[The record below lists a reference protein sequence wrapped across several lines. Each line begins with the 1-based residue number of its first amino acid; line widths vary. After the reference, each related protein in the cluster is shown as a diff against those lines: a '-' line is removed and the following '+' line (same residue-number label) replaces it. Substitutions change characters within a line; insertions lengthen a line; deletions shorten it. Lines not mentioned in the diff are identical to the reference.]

1 MHMNWCYFHDCISDL
16 NDRVAFARRLHIACE
31 VDCARLF
38 LPVQRLLQVQAE
50 VPTPPLLGDRQRL
63 GLPRMQ
69 ARQLLQGLR
78 AALQAVESRSVAL
91 RRSDGLACQLRA
103 ADHCGS
109 AWESPCR
116 WMGSLQLLEVSPAA
130 NRSVAGFAINQRHQP
145 AQLAQ
150 HQATAAVSVCRSA
163 GVRVSPAVAQQATR
177 HASLHTA
184 SSRRSADGA
193 SSSDPAQ
200 GRQPVPGIN
209 PLQMSPAAVAG
220 TIGSPAAAVPQPAAS
235 AAAASEPRRAR
246 AIARNLSISP
256 QKLNDFATVIRRM
269 HVQDAVLQCR
279 YSVKK
284 AAKIVE
290 KARAC
295 RDV

>member
-1 MHMNWCYFHDCISDL
+1 
-16 NDRVAFARRLHIACE
+16 
-31 VDCARLF
+31 
-38 LPVQRLLQVQAE
+38 
-50 VPTPPLLGDRQRL
+50 
-63 GLPRMQ
+63 MQ

-78 AALQAVESRSVAL
+78 AALQAVDSRSVAL
-91 RRSDGLACQLRA
+91 RRSDGLVCQLQA

-109 AWESPCR
+109 AWELPCR
-116 WMGSLQLLEVSPAA
+116 WMGSLRLSEILPAVK
-130 NRSVAGFAINQRHQP
+130 RGGFAELASNQGHQLVH
-145 AQLAQ
+145 LAQ
-150 HQATAAVSVCRSA
+150 HQATAAVSVCRPV
-163 GVRVSPAVAQQATR
+163 GVRLSAAVAQQAPWQ
-177 HASLHTA
+177 AGLHTA
-184 SSRRSADGA
+184 SSRLSADGA
-193 SSSDPAQ
+193 ASTDSAQ

-220 TIGSPAAAVPQPAAS
+220 TVGSPAAAVPQPVAS
-235 AAAASEPRRAR
+235 AAAAGEPRRAR

-290 KARAC
+290 KARPR
-295 RDV
+295 RDLG